1 MISALLRQVMDAKS
15 LSQRDLMDILGVS
28 LDRVKSL
35 TSGRVAKLK
44 PDEIKALV
52 EDLHVS
58 ADWLATGTGPMFR
71 PQQAEDQ
78 DAFAQRMQAVSAMG
92 AVVDALPL
100 SEPERARLKVLL
112 TGDPVQ
118 DGALIA
124 QALAGGLKPDEAALL
139 DNYRHASPEGKK
151 AIKATSDA
159 LAKPSS
165 GNGGKKSA

>member
-1 MISALLRQVMDAKS
+1 MISVLFRSVMSECNLTQQDLA
-15 LSQRDLMDILGVS
+15 DLMGVP
-28 LDRVKSL
+28 LQRVKRIAL
-35 TSGRVAKLK
+35 GHVKKLA
-44 PDEIKALV
+44 PDEIRTLV
-52 EDLHVS
+52 EELHVS

-78 DAFAQRMQAVSAMG
+78 DAFAQRIQAVSAMG

-100 SEPERARLKVLL
+100 PEPERMRLKVLL
-112 TGDPVQ
+112 TGEPVQ

-159 LAKPSS
+159 LAQPSS

>member
-100 SEPERARLKVLL
+100 PEPERARLKVLL

-159 LAKPSS
+159 LAQPEK
-165 GNGGKKSA
+165 GRKAAG

>member
-78 DAFAQRMQAVSAMG
+78 GAFAQRMQAVSAMG

-100 SEPERARLKVLL
+100 PEPERMRLKVLL
-112 TGDPVQ
+112 TGEPVQ

-159 LAKPSS
+159 LAQPEK
-165 GNGGKKSA
+165 GRKAAG

>member
-1 MISALLRQVMDAKS
+1 MDAKS

-100 SEPERARLKVLL
+100 PEPERARLKVLL

-159 LAKPSS
+159 LAQPEK
-165 GNGGKKSA
+165 GRKAAG

>member
-1 MISALLRQVMDAKS
+1 MAAKGLTQQDLADLTGAS
-15 LSQRDLMDILGVS
+15 LS
-28 LDRVKSL
+28 RVKAI

-52 EDLHVS
+52 EELHVS

-71 PQQAEDQ
+71 SQQAEDQ
-78 DAFAQRMQAVSAMG
+78 GAFAQRMQAVSAMG
-92 AVVDALPL
+92 TVVGALPL
-100 SEPERARLKVLL
+100 PEPERSRLKVLL
-112 TGDPVQ
+112 TGDPAH

-159 LAKPSS
+159 LAKPEK
-165 GNGGKKSA
+165 GRKAAG